1 MAFLNPMLLSLGLAC
16 VAVPILI
23 HILMRRKRQPIAW
36 GAMQFLL
43 QAYQQQRK
51 RLRLEQILLLASR
64 CLIIAL
70 LALALGK
77 PVIGSIREGLASP
90 SRTLYIVLD
99 NSLTQQTTPAG
110 EANGLARAKEQAITA
125 LNELDMQ
132 RGDRAALVLAGS
144 PVQSVVLPPASDLA
158 QVRRLIEQ
166 TEATDSAADLAGAM
180 EAVRG
185 AIASERA
192 DSQNAGTDAIIY
204 VASGMRAGSAN
215 LTKPLP
221 TVATDAAVQ
230 RPRILATS
238 PTTTAVDNVAVR
250 TVEPL
255 RALVL
260 ATREGQTGPDA
271 GVVPVRVELVRS
283 GPGVGG
289 VAISQ
294 VTVWAANAAS
304 VNNSTPSEQAERATI
319 NWTSGQS
326 VASATV
332 SVKLPTGT
340 AGGDVLLLA
349 RCDSDSLAGDNIAAA
364 PVTLRAGV
372 SVAVVG
378 SLSAAGNRIDS
389 FTPADWFTLALAPAE
404 AQAWQRLSGEVR
416 VTGVESR
423 ELLGVS
429 VSDAPANVREADAII
444 VTQPHELD
452 DGAWRVLRAANARG
466 AMLLIVPSDRE
477 QTQLWADELSETL
490 GTGWKLSREATDLM
504 QGRDEGAA
512 VSAVTSASA
521 SDDLLALLR
530 PELPELLRSVRV
542 QRVMQVVEGATA
554 GQALLSLDGLNQPL
568 VLATRPTMEKSQPGG
583 WVVLWLAPPALAWT
597 DLPAKPL
604 MVPLV
609 QELVRQGVGKSASS
623 RVSVAGGTLA
633 NVRGSTE
640 AAKQLVWRE
649 DASTLDANLATLNN
663 AVAPRAAGLWS
674 LRDAGGQ
681 RVATAAVNA
690 NTEASDTAV
699 TDTQAVEKWLT
710 ATGAEVTMVSEQT
723 QAGDEAQASTLGASR
738 QPPPISLPLLIAAA
752 VVALL
757 EALMARWFSHA
768 TVEKGAEGATA

>member
-51 RLRLEQILLLASR
+51 RLRLEQMLLLASR

-99 NSLTQQTTPAG
+99 NSLTQQALPSG
-110 EANGLARAKEQAITA
+110 EASGLARAKEQAIAA

-192 DSQNAGTDAIIY
+192 DSQSAATDAIIY
-204 VASGMRAGSAN
+204 LASGMRAGSAN

-221 TVATDAAVQ
+221 TVATDTAGQ

-238 PTTTAVDNVAVR
+238 PTTTTVDNVAVR

-260 ATREGQTGPDA
+260 ATREGQSGPDA
-271 GVVPVRVELVRS
+271 GVVPVRVELSRS
-283 GPGVGG
+283 GPGVGIA
-289 VAISQ
+289 AISQ
-294 VTVWAANAAS
+294 VTVWAANATA
-304 VNNSTPSEQAERATI
+304 VTNDTPSEDAQRATV
-319 NWTSGQS
+319 NWSNGQS
-326 VASATV
+326 AASVTV
-332 SVKLPTGT
+332 SVKLPTTT

-349 RCDSDSLAGDNIAAA
+349 RCDADAVAGDNIAAA

-378 SLSAAGNRIDS
+378 SVSAAGNRIDS

-416 VTGVESR
+416 VNTLESR
-423 ELLGVS
+423 ELLGVGEA
-429 VSDAPANVREADAII
+429 DAPASVREADAII

-452 DGAWRVLRAANARG
+452 DGAWRLLRAANVRG

-477 QTQLWADELSETL
+477 QTQLWADNLDATL
-490 GTGWKLSREATDLM
+490 GTGWKLAREATDVQ
-504 QGRDEGAA
+504 QGDEGG
-512 VSAVTSASA
+512 SAISATTAASA

-554 GQALLSLDGLNQPL
+554 GQALLGLDGSNQPL
-568 VLATRPTMEKSQPGG
+568 VLATRPVIEKSQPGG
-583 WVVLWLAPPALAWT
+583 WVVLWLAPPALTWT

-609 QELVRQGVGKSASS
+609 QELVRQGVGKSSSS

-633 NVRGSTE
+633 NVRGATE
-640 AAKQLVWRE
+640 GAKQVVWRE
-649 DASTLDANLATLNN
+649 DATGLDANLAALNT
-663 AVAPRAAGLWS
+663 VVTPRAAGLWS

-681 RVATAAVNA
+681 RIATAAVNA
-690 NTEASDTAV
+690 NTEASDTTV
-699 TDTQAVEKWLT
+699 TDAQAVEKWLA
-710 ATGAEVTMVSEQT
+710 ATGAEVTLVDEQT
-723 QAGDEAQASTLGASR
+723 QATGEASAVTLGTSR
-738 QPPPISLPLLIAAA
+738 QPPPISLPILIAAA